1 MMPAPRSA
9 SSVADVATSA
19 SAGVRAPWRLGPR
32 GQRWFDGLLVVALLL
47 PAPTWLIGEPRW
59 AYAIFPVLQIVPLWW
74 RRTHP
79 LLSFAGVAL
88 ASGAQV
94 VFVGDPL
101 YSQAAFPI
109 AVYSVARYAA
119 LWAGLAAVA
128 VGLVGAFV
136 GSYRWLD
143 FWRAGPVT
151 AAVLAPYVIT
161 IAAIVLTAW
170 AIGLTLQSRARYLA
184 AVVERAEQAE
194 RAADQQAAL
203 AAADERAR
211 IARDLHDVVAHGL
224 SVIVV
229 QADGARYAAAADPAA
244 VTPALETIAT
254 TGRTALSDMRR
265 MLGLLRAQ
273 PETAE
278 TARPQPQLA
287 DLVELVDAAGA
298 AGAQVEADLPPPETR
313 VPEAVALTAYRVVQE
328 ALSNVRRHAGP
339 APRVR
344 VRVHLDHRP
353 DLAVEVEVVDD
364 GRGAACRPDGS
375 GLGLVGMRERI
386 AVHGGDLQTG
396 PRPGGGFRVVARIP
410 CG

>member
-1 MMPAPRSA
+1 MMPEPRRA

-19 SAGVRAPWRLGPR
+19 SAAVLAPWRLGLR
-32 GQRWFDGLLVVALLL
+32 GQRRFDRLLVVALLL
-47 PAPTWLIGEPRW
+47 PAPALIGEPRW
-59 AYAIFPVLQIVPLWW
+59 AYVIFPVLQIVPLWW
-74 RRTHP
+74 RRTRP

-88 ASGAQV
+88 ASGAQA
-94 VFVGDPL
+94 VFVGEPF

-109 AVYSVARYAA
+109 AVYSVARYAGVR
-119 LWAGLAAVA
+119 AGLTAVA
-128 VGLVGAFV
+128 VGIVGAFV

-143 FWRAGPVT
+143 SWGAGPVT
-151 AAVLAPYVIT
+151 AAALTSYVIS
-161 IAAIVLTAW
+161 IAAIVLVAW
-170 AIGLTLQSRARYLA
+170 AIGLTLQSRARYVA
-184 AVVERAEQAE
+184 AVVERAEQAV

-229 QADGARYAAAADPAA
+229 QADGARYAVATDPAA
-244 VTPALETIAT
+244 VPPALEAIAG
-254 TGRTALSDMRR
+254 TGRAALSDMRR

-273 PETAE
+273 PDPGKP
-278 TARPQPQLA
+278 RPQPRLA
-287 DLVELVDAAGA
+287 DLGELVAAA
-298 AGAQVEADLPPPETR
+298 RSAGAQVETDLPPPDAL
-313 VPEAVALTAYRVVQE
+313 VPEAVAVTTYRVVQE

-353 DLAVEVEVVDD
+353 DPAVQVEVTDD
-364 GRGAACRPDGS
+364 GRGAASRPDGS

-386 AVHGGDLQTG
+386 AVHDGDLQTG
-396 PRPGGGFRVVARIP
+396 PRPGGGFRVAARIP